1 MNDSHTKTALVTGA
15 SSGVGA
21 ATARLLA
28 AEGHNVVLAARRE
41 DRLEELAHEL
51 GGTALSVPT
60 DITDPAA
67 CAALVERT
75 VERFGAVD
83 VLINNAGVGLYA
95 PIAEADPDDWRRMF
109 DVNVLGALYTTQPVV
124 RHMLK
129 RRTGHVVFV
138 SSVAGRRVPHAH
150 GTVYA
155 ATKHAITAIA
165 EGLRQDMDS
174 QGIRVTIVE
183 PGLVRTEFPTS
194 SFPDAA
200 EYYAS
205 KEYAPLEAE
214 DVAAAIAHAVNLP
227 ASVSV
232 NKILLR
238 PGKQPN

>member
-1 MNDSHTKTALVTGA
+1 MNDTHTKTALVTGA

-67 CAALVERT
+67 CATLVDRA

-83 VLINNAGVGLYA
+83 VLVNNAGLGLYA
-95 PIAEADPDDWRRMF
+95 PIAEADPDDWRKMF
-109 DVNVLGALYTTQPVV
+109 DVNVLGTLYATQAAIH
-124 RHMLK
+124 HMLE
-129 RRTGHVVFV
+129 RQTGHVVFV

-150 GTVYA
+150 GTVYS
-155 ATKHAITAIA
+155 ATKHAITAVA
-165 EGLRQDMDS
+165 EGLRQDMDG

-183 PGLVRTEFPTS
+183 PGLVRTEFPKS
-194 SFPDAA
+194 SFTDAA
-200 EYYAS
+200 EYYAN
-205 KEYAPLEAE
+205 KAYVPLEAE
-214 DVAAAIAHAVNLP
+214 DVAAAISHAINLP
-227 ASVSV
+227 TSVSV
-232 NKILLR
+232 NKVLLR
-238 PGKQPN
+238 PSKQPN